1 MPDALLEDV
10 LLLVTLVAVAVA
22 LPYVEMVSGCLSV
35 FCPSACL
42 REFGSQGKNF
52 SEI

>member
-1 MPDALLEDV
+1 
-10 LLLVTLVAVAVA
+10 
-22 LPYVEMVSGCLSV
+22 MVSGCLSV

-52 SEI
+52 SEIWYWGISWKSFKKLKIWLNPV